1 MLSVGANVEV
11 SQDAVPLKV
20 DKTAPRA
27 EGKNPTSSVEVKI
40 SHRLGISVANVTSH
54 MCGCGNNWF
63 IKEDNEVKTYDIVHF
78 YPLTITMRW
87 SRLFYIHQF
96 NNFWLQNTVKRW
108 HRMVMGDAADYHI

>member
-78 YPLTITMRW
+78 ILSQSRCGGPDSSTSTNLTIPGSKTL
-87 SRLFYIHQF
+87 SRDGIV
-96 NNFWLQNTVKRW
+96 W
-108 HRMVMGDAADYHI
+108 